1 VAYISCMTTKNL
13 FPLPVVALAALLC
26 APAPGFARSI
36 LLTAE
41 NFTILGGTAITSS
54 GVAGTTI
61 KNGNVGLAPGA
72 TSGITGFPPA
82 VVTGGAIIST
92 GTATTQARLDLITA
106 EVSLA
111 GMAAN
116 ADMSNVDLGGK
127 TLAPGVY
134 KFTGAAGQTGA
145 LVLDAQGK
153 NNVFWVF
160 QIATALT
167 TSVNSSIT
175 VINLGTNGGSD
186 DAIYWNAGSAINIGA
201 NNAIAGNY
209 LAGTSISFGSTTGG
223 SGRALALAGVTLDDN
238 IIDAHGGPAGSDWTG
253 GLVLGAPGSP
263 AVLAQFPSPSCIA
276 VDASGN
282 LYVGD
287 SSLDTIQKISTTGVV
302 NLVAG
307 SSGLGGSTD
316 GTGAGALFNQPG
328 GIVIDSSGNLFV
340 ADTGNSTIRKIA
352 SGNIVTTFAGSA
364 ANKSYKD
371 GTGAGAW
378 FNSPVGI
385 ALDALNNLFVADSKN
400 SVIRKISSTAA
411 VTTFAGAAGVIG
423 STDSPPRFN
432 VPFGLAVDF
441 STSIVYVGD
450 SSNNTIR
457 KITPFGSTSTL
468 AGLALTTGSADGTG
482 SVARFNLPDG
492 AATDTAG
499 NVYIADTASSTIRK
513 MTPGGMVTTI
523 AGQAGVQGLT
533 DGTGT
538 GSLFNQPEALTVDT
552 ANNIYVADTGNAAI
566 RKITPVGVVTT
577 ITTSTPPLTST
588 LSTSGPAAGSSSGG
602 GGAFDDWFLGFL
614 AFAGLW
620 RSKIAKLRK

>member
-1 VAYISCMTTKNL
+1 MTIKNL
-13 FPLPVVALAALLC
+13 FPLPVVALVALLC

-36 LLTAE
+36 LLTAQ
-41 NFTILGGTAITSS
+41 NFTLLGGTAITSS

-92 GTATTQARLDLITA
+92 GLVTGQARLDLITA
-106 EVSLA
+106 SNSLA

-116 ADMSNVDLGGK
+116 ADMSNIDLGGK

-167 TSVNSSIT
+167 TSINSSIT

-201 NNAIAGNY
+201 NNAIVGNY
-209 LAGTSISFGSTTGG
+209 LAGTSISFGSTTSG
-223 SGRALALAGVTLDDN
+223 SGRALALAGVSLDNN

-253 GLVLGAPGSP
+253 GLVLGAAGSP
-263 AVLAQFPSPSCIA
+263 PVLAQFPSPSCIT

-287 SSLDTIQKISTTGVV
+287 SSLNTIQMVSPTGAVS
-302 NLVAG
+302 LVAG
-307 SSGLGGSTD
+307 SAGSGGSTD
-316 GTGAGALFNQPG
+316 GTGTGALFSQPG
-328 GIVIDSSGNLFV
+328 GIVINNSGTLYV

-352 SGNIVTTFAGSA
+352 PGGIVTTFAGSA
-364 ANKSYKD
+364 ANKSYQD
-371 GTGAGAW
+371 GTGTSAW
-378 FNSPVGI
+378 FHSPVGI
-385 ALDALNNLFVADSKN
+385 SLDALGNLFVADSKN
-400 SVIRKISSTAA
+400 DVIRKISAA
-411 VTTFAGAAGVIG
+411 GTVTTFSGTAGSVG
-423 STDSPPRFN
+423 STDSPPRFSS
-432 VPFGLAVDF
+432 PFGLAVNF
-441 STSIVYVGD
+441 STSYVYVGD
-450 SSNNTIR
+450 SNNNTIR
-457 KITPFGSTSTL
+457 KITAVGVVSTL
-468 AGLALTTGSADGTG
+468 AGIALTTGSTDGTG
-482 SVARFNLPDG
+482 GSALFNLPEG
-492 AATDTAG
+492 EATDTAG

-513 MTPGGMVTTI
+513 MTPSGTVTTI
-523 AGQAGVQGLT
+523 AGQPGVQGLT

-538 GSLFNQPEALTVDT
+538 GALFNQPEALTVDT
-552 ANNIYVADTGNAAI
+552 AGNIYVADTGNGVI
-566 RKITPVGVVTT
+566 RKITPIGIVTT
-577 ITTSTPPLTST
+577 ITTSASATPVS
-588 LSTSGPAAGSSSGG
+588 SSKPAGSGG
-602 GGAFDDWFLGFL
+602 GGAFDDWFIPALSAL
-614 AFAGLW
+614 ALARRLFRK
-620 RSKIAKLRK
+620 RSQS

>member
-1 VAYISCMTTKNL
+1 VAYISCMTIKNL

-36 LLTAE
+36 LLTAQ
-41 NFTILGGTAITSS
+41 NFTLLGGTAITST

-61 KNGNVGLAPGA
+61 KNGNIGLAPGA
-72 TSGITGFPPA
+72 TSAITGFPPA
-82 VVTGGAIIST
+82 VVTGGAIIIT
-92 GTATTQARLDLITA
+92 GTATSQARLDLMTA
-106 EVSLA
+106 QVSLA

-116 ADMSNVDLGGK
+116 ADMSNIDLGGK

-167 TSVNSSIT
+167 TSINSSIT

-186 DAIYWNAGSAINIGA
+186 DGIYWNAGSAINIGG

-209 LAGTSISFGSTTGG
+209 LAGTSISFGTTTSG
-223 SGRALALAGVTLDDN
+223 SGRALALAGVSLDQTV
-238 IIDAHGGPAGSDWTG
+238 IDAHGGPAGSDWTG

-263 AVLAQFPSPSCIA
+263 PVLAQFPSPSCIA

-287 SSLDTIQKISTTGVV
+287 SSLNTIQQISPTGVTS
-302 NLVAG
+302 LVAG

-316 GTGAGALFNQPG
+316 GTGKGALFNQPG
-328 GIVIDSSGNLFV
+328 GIVINSSGVLFV

-352 SGNIVTTFAGSA
+352 PGGIVTTFAGSA
-364 ANKSYKD
+364 ANKSYQD
-371 GTGAGAW
+371 GTGTAAW

-385 ALDALNNLFVADSKN
+385 ALDAFSNLFVADSKN
-400 SVIRKISSTAA
+400 AVIRKINSTGT
-411 VTTFAGAAGVIG
+411 VTTFAGAAGVVG
-423 STDSPPRFN
+423 STDSPARFN
-432 VPFGLAVDF
+432 APFGLAVDF
-441 STSIVYVGD
+441 STSTVYVGD
-450 SSNNTIR
+450 SNNNTIR
-457 KITPFGSTSTL
+457 KITSFGIVSTV
-468 AGLALTTGSADGTG
+468 AGLTTGSADGTG
-482 SVARFNLPDG
+482 SVARFNLPEG
-492 AATDTAG
+492 EATDTAG

-513 MTPGGMVTTI
+513 MTPGGTVTTI

-552 ANNIYVADTGNAAI
+552 VGNIYVADTGNAAI

-577 ITTSTPPLTST
+577 LTTSSAPAPTPATS
-588 LSTSGPAAGSSSGG
+588 SG
-602 GGAFDDWFLGFL
+602 GGAFDDWFIPALAAL
-614 AFAGLW
+614 AFLRRRFLK
-620 RSKIAKLRK
+620 RSQS